1 MTRKT
6 LVDELINSSISV
18 RELQYIVYVL
28 VFAISLLLVADLL
41 KDFFMFRKYHLWN
54 VIERPV
60 AILLAPLLVLPL
72 ASDHVEGQ
80 NNESAAMPADSVLTP
95 SIAAAVLHHIVR
107 RRREQIR
114 TSFIPDTFSEDE
126 EISLVNV
133 ARMADEN
140 IESNSVDVS
149 MCHHP
154 DVIRILEAVDR
165 PGNLEDSQ
173 EISSSSYSIV
183 IEVFGYPVV
192 KNTGGEIAVFR
203 KKKALELLT
212 WLSLNRDRARRSTA
226 RTAMWEYNVTDAT
239 FSTILSDMRRSLFE
253 LDPTLGNCAPATYT
267 DDISL
272 SNQIVTDSDLLG
284 VAYSQFKNNKGELQ
298 NVLAHLS
305 RIRDIPFAGTAYVW
319 ADLDGTTTRLIIQVI
334 TICLEIAQLAIE
346 TRDSHA
352 LNIAIAAGLRVFPG
366 HEELSEIQS
375 QFLAE
380 TVQRGA
386 RSVA

>member
-1 MTRKT
+1 
-6 LVDELINSSISV
+6 
-18 RELQYIVYVL
+18 
-28 VFAISLLLVADLL
+28 
-41 KDFFMFRKYHLWN
+41 
-54 VIERPV
+54 
-60 AILLAPLLVLPL
+60 
-72 ASDHVEGQ
+72 
-80 NNESAAMPADSVLTP
+80 
-95 SIAAAVLHHIVR
+95 
-107 RRREQIR
+107 
-114 TSFIPDTFSEDE
+114 
-126 EISLVNV
+126 
-133 ARMADEN
+133 
-140 IESNSVDVS
+140 
-149 MCHHP
+149 
-154 DVIRILEAVDR
+154 
-165 PGNLEDSQ
+165 
-173 EISSSSYSIV
+173 
-183 IEVFGYPVV
+183 
-192 KNTGGEIAVFR
+192 
-203 KKKALELLT
+203 
-212 WLSLNRDRARRSTA
+212 
-226 RTAMWEYNVTDAT
+226 MWEYNVTDAT